1 MSKDINKVP
10 YKAGITREQFLFHE
24 IRTTAK
30 LMNKGFN
37 DEEIVNEII
46 EDNLFQYPTEKM
58 IKNLAKVC
66 VARLHTINDKN
77 LVEIIANGSSESAK
91 QICLYAMMKH
101 YRIVWEFMTTVIA
114 EKFKLKDLSYSRKD
128 INVFFTRLQEQS
140 DVVAS
145 WSDSTIGKIK
155 QVLTKMLVDNGYL
168 DSTKSETLNPV
179 LIDLDLKN
187 VLEEKNEKDALAAF
201 NYFGGL

>member
-1 MSKDINKVP
+1 MSRDIDKIP

-24 IRTTAK
+24 MRTTAK
-30 LMNKGFN
+30 LMNKGFD
-37 DEEIVNEII
+37 DEAIVNEII

-58 IKNLAKVC
+58 IKNIAKVC

-77 LVEIIANGSSESAK
+77 LIEIIANGSAESAK
-91 QICLYAMMKH
+91 QICLYAMIKH

-128 INVFFTRLQEQS
+128 INIFFTRLQEQS
-140 DVVAS
+140 DIVAS

>member
-1 MSKDINKVP
+1 MSRDIDKIP

-24 IRTTAK
+24 MRTTAK
-30 LMNKGFN
+30 LMNKGFD
-37 DEEIVNEII
+37 DEAIVNEII

-58 IKNLAKVC
+58 IKNIAKVC

-77 LVEIIANGSSESAK
+77 LIEIIANGSAESAK
-91 QICLYAMMKH
+91 QICLYAMIKY

-128 INVFFTRLQEQS
+128 INIFFTRLQEQS
-140 DVVAS
+140 DIVAS

-187 VLEEKNEKDALAAF
+187 VLEEKNEKDVGTAF
-201 NYFGGL
+201 LY

>member
-1 MSKDINKVP
+1 MSRDIDKIP

-24 IRTTAK
+24 MRTTAK
-30 LMNKGFN
+30 LMNKGFE
-37 DEEIVNEII
+37 DEAIVNEII

-77 LVEIIANGSSESAK
+77 LVEIIANGSAESAK

-128 INVFFTRLQEQS
+128 INIFFTRLQEQS
-140 DVVAS
+140 DVVAT
-145 WSDSTIGKIK
+145 WSDSTIRKIK

>member
-1 MSKDINKVP
+1 MDVLNIP
-10 YKAGITREQFLFHE
+10 YKAVITREQFLFHE
-24 IRTTAK
+24 MRTTAK
-30 LMNKGFN
+30 LMNKGLD
-37 DEEIVNEII
+37 DETIVNEII

-77 LVEIIANGSSESAK
+77 LVEIIANGSAESAK

-101 YRIVWEFMTTVIA
+101 YLIVWEFMTTVIA
-114 EKFKLKDLSYSRKD
+114 EKYKLKDLSYSRKD
-128 INVFFTRLQEQS
+128 INIFFTRLQEQS

-145 WSDSTIGKIK
+145 WSDSTIRKIK

-187 VLEEKNEKDALAAF
+187 VLEEKNEKDALARLLKK
-201 NYFGGL
+201 YQS

>member
-1 MSKDINKVP
+1 MDVLNIP
-10 YKAGITREQFLFHE
+10 YKAVITREQFLFHE
-24 IRTTAK
+24 MRTTAK
-30 LMNKGFN
+30 LMNKGLD
-37 DEEIVNEII
+37 DETIVNEII

-77 LVEIIANGSSESAK
+77 LVEIIANGSAESAK

-101 YRIVWEFMTTVIA
+101 YLIVWEFMTTVIA
-114 EKFKLKDLSYSRKD
+114 EKYKLKDLSYSRKD
-128 INVFFTRLQEQS
+128 INIFFTRLQEQS

-145 WSDSTIGKIK
+145 WSDSTIRKIK

-168 DSTKSETLNPV
+168 YSTKSETLNPV

>member
-1 MSKDINKVP
+1 MDVLNIP
-10 YKAGITREQFLFHE
+10 YKAVITREQFLFHE
-24 IRTTAK
+24 MRTTAK
-30 LMNKGFN
+30 LMNKGLD
-37 DEEIVNEII
+37 DETIVNEII

-77 LVEIIANGSSESAK
+77 LVEIIANGSAESAK

-101 YRIVWEFMTTVIA
+101 YLIVWEFMTTVIA
-114 EKFKLKDLSYSRKD
+114 EKYKLKDLSYSRKD
-128 INVFFTRLQEQS
+128 INIFFTRLQEQS

-145 WSDSTIGKIK
+145 WSDSTIRKIK

>member
-1 MSKDINKVP
+1 MSKDINQVP

-24 IRTTAK
+24 MRTTAK
-30 LMNKGFN
+30 LMNKGLD
-37 DEEIVNEII
+37 DEAIVNEII

-66 VARLHTINDKN
+66 VARLHTINDKY

-128 INVFFTRLQEQS
+128 INVFFTRLQEQN

-168 DSTKSETLNPV
+168 DSTKSEILNPV

-187 VLEEKNEKDALAAF
+187 VLEEKKEKDALAAF

>member
-1 MSKDINKVP
+1 MDVLNIP
-10 YKAGITREQFLFHE
+10 YKAVITREQFLFHE
-24 IRTTAK
+24 MRTTAK
-30 LMNKGFN
+30 LMNKGLD
-37 DEEIVNEII
+37 DETIVNEII

-77 LVEIIANGSSESAK
+77 LVEIIANGSAESAK

-101 YRIVWEFMTTVIA
+101 YLIVWEFMTTVIA
-114 EKFKLKDLSYSRKD
+114 EKYKLKDLSYSRKD
-128 INVFFTRLQEQS
+128 INIFFTRLQEQS
-140 DVVAS
+140 DVVAL
-145 WSDSTIGKIK
+145 WSDSTIRKIK